1 MWLESPSMTHE
12 EFLHHFE
19 QVRGR
24 TMNLARC
31 IPANKVEWRPEQAE
45 TSKPP
50 HAGTAYGAAAE
61 ESGRFTLGGLARH
74 IAATERLVFAEGAC
88 GRPSRYVGCG
98 RELADGRE
106 AVLAYME
113 TMHAESMAIFN
124 AFTEEQWNGKGK
136 SPDGHAITAW
146 KLLRAMIE
154 HEIHHRGQM
163 YVYLGIL
170 GVEVPSLFGTN
181 EAELKRLSHLGA
193 KSE

>member
-31 IPANKVEWRPEQAE
+31 IPADKLEWRPEQAE

-50 HAGTAYGAAAE
+50 HADTAYGAAAE

-88 GRPSRYVGCG
+88 GGPSRYVGCG

-113 TMHAESMAIFN
+113 TMHAESMAIFG
-124 AFTEEQWNGKGK
+124 AFTEEQWNGKGQ

-146 KLLRAMIE
+146 KLLRAM
-154 HEIHHRGQM
+154 
-163 YVYLGIL
+163 
-170 GVEVPSLFGTN
+170 
-181 EAELKRLSHLGA
+181 
-193 KSE
+193 

>member
-1 MWLESPSMTHE
+1 MTHE
-12 EFLHHFE
+12 VFLHHFE

-31 IPANKVEWRPEQAE
+31 IPADRVEWRPEQA
-45 TSKPP
+45 
-50 HAGTAYGAAAE
+50 GTAKPAQAGAAHGAAAE
-61 ESGRFTLGGLARH
+61 EAGRFTLGGLARH
-74 IAATERLVFAEGAC
+74 IAATERWVFAEGAC

-113 TMHAESMAIFN
+113 TMHAEALAIFG
-124 AFTEEQWNGKGK
+124 ALTEEQWTGKGK
-136 SPDGHAITAW
+136 APDGRAITVW

-170 GVEVPSLFGTN
+170 GVGVPSLFGRD
-181 EAELKRLSHLGA
+181 EAELRRLAGVG
-193 KSE
+193 